1 MVVAVAVAVAVV
13 VVVVVVIK
21 VHVHFP
27 HVWHLLRQMYL
38 LGHFGSRA

>member
-13 VVVVVVIK
+13 VVVIK
-21 VHVHFP
+21 VHAHFP